1 MSYLHSSVNLSENIF
16 TVLKLLRLNAQTPQ
30 KRSNPLA
37 VRLNDLMATPVLSE
51 TLAAARIDFH
61 FPEDRP

>member
-16 TVLKLLRLNAQTPQ
+16 TVLKLPRLIARTAK

-37 VRLNDLMATPVLSE
+37 VQLNDLTATTSVV
-51 TLAAARIDFH
+51 
-61 FPEDRP
+61 